1 MIRILLMVLYCLPFV
16 PYWWYQ
22 LCHAAKHTDEIPEEK
37 KYALLKK
44 VTLRANR
51 GGRVKIEVHGKEH
64 IPQKESFVFF
74 PNHQGLYD
82 VLAVIEACDRP
93 FSVVAKM
100 EVKNIFFLKQIFTI
114 MKAKFM
120 DRDDVRQSLKV
131 IQEVT
136 EEVKSGRNFLIFPE
150 GTRSKER
157 NHPGEF
163 KGGSFKC
170 AMKARC
176 PIVPVAMLDSYKV
189 FDTNSIRPVTVQVHF
204 LKPLYY
210 EEYKDMK
217 STEIAKLVRDR
228 IVERVGEA
236 ETDMCLKAD

>member
-1 MIRILLMVLYCLPFV
+1 MVLYSLPFV
-16 PYWWYQ
+16 PWWWYQ
-22 LCHAAKHTDEIPEEK
+22 LCHAAKHTDEIPEDK

-44 VTLRANR
+44 VTVHANK
-51 GGRVKIEVHGKEH
+51 GGRVKIEVHGKEN
-64 IPQKESFVFF
+64 IPREESFVFF
-74 PNHQGLYD
+74 PNHQGLFD
-82 VLAVIEACDRP
+82 VLSIIEASDRP
-93 FSVVAKM
+93 FSVVAKV

-120 DRDDVRQSLKV
+120 DRDDVRQSLKI

-150 GTRSKER
+150 GTRSKNG

-176 PIVPVAMLDSYKV
+176 PIVPVAMLNAYQA

-204 LKPLYY
+204 LKPLFY

-217 STEIAKLVRDR
+217 STEIAKIVRER
-228 IVERVGEA
+228 IVETIEKAEGEQA
-236 ETDMCLKAD
+236 QRA

>member
-1 MIRILLMVLYCLPFV
+1 MVLYSLPFV
-16 PYWWYQ
+16 PWWWYQ
-22 LCHAAKHTDEIPEEK
+22 LCHAAKHTDEIPEDK

-44 VTLRANR
+44 VTVHANK
-51 GGRVKIEVHGKEH
+51 GGRVKIEVHGKEN
-64 IPQKESFVFF
+64 IPREESFVFF
-74 PNHQGLYD
+74 PNHQGLFD
-82 VLAVIEACDRP
+82 VLSIIEASDRP

-120 DRDDVRQSLKV
+120 DRDDVRQSLKI

-150 GTRSKER
+150 GTRSKNG

-176 PIVPVAMLDSYKV
+176 PIVPVAMLNAYQA

-204 LKPLYY
+204 LKPLFY

-217 STEIAKLVRDR
+217 STEIAKIVRER
-228 IVERVGEA
+228 IVETIEKAEGEQA
-236 ETDMCLKAD
+236 QRA